1 MTTSLTTLMLQSF
14 VVNLM
19 DSNPLVEIIRVA
31 NYVFTFSFSGATV
44 EESTG
49 IDTSSGPLFLS
60 SVDCSETDQS
70 LLDDCDHET
79 LGLAS
84 CDVDFGLAVVKC
96 FG

>member
-1 MTTSLTTLMLQSF
+1 M
-14 VVNLM
+14 
-19 DSNPLVEIIRVA
+19 VEIIRVA

-44 EESTG
+44 EESTD
-49 IDTSSGPLFLS
+49 IATSSGPLFLS

-79 LGLAS
+79 LGLSS

-96 FG
+96 LGWLLCMHLRNLLLFWSRF